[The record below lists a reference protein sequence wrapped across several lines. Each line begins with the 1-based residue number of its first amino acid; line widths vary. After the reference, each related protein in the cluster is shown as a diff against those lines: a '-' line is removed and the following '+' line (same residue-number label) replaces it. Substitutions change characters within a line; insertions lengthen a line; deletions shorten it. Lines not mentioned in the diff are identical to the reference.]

1 MISRATMNLKPAV
14 IELDVGPASECP
26 LWVKS
31 GHVYCNS
38 PCPLTPNSD
47 RESGFPHKVM
57 SALPPK
63 ADMCSALADVRFWP
77 KADIKRLTVKKTAQP
92 LHASTRGFFQ
102 QFFEFLG
109 VELCIACGEMA
120 AGLVAGQ
127 DQKQLAIFHPL

>member
-1 MISRATMNLKPAV
+1 MPVCTGEKIKPK
-14 IELDVGPASECP
+14 PTP
-26 LWVKS
+26 LWLRVSISLWDATSALGQKAT
-31 GHVYCNS
+31 CA
-38 PCPLTPNSD
+38 PQ
-47 RESGFPHKVM
+47 KVM
-57 SALPPK
+57 SALLPK